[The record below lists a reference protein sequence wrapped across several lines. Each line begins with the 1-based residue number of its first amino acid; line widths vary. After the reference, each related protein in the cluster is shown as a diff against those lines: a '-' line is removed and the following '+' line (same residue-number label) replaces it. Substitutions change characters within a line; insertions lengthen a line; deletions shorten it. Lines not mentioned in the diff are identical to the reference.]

1 MQKVDGQLVL
11 HQNKVDWW
19 TSCVGCLS
27 FPLKNYCVVNHQ
39 HMHYLMVIVVV
50 NPVQLAMDVDG
61 MQTECQFLLPS
72 DVKWFRKSV
81 KSLRVVVSCVAEG
94 CGGDGLGDVLT
105 SRLKSAA
112 EPTLTTITPCCLPE
126 K

>member
-50 NPVQLAMDVDG
+50 NPVELAMDVDG

-81 KSLRVVVSCVAEG
+81 
-94 CGGDGLGDVLT
+94 
-105 SRLKSAA
+105 
-112 EPTLTTITPCCLPE
+112 
-126 K
+126 